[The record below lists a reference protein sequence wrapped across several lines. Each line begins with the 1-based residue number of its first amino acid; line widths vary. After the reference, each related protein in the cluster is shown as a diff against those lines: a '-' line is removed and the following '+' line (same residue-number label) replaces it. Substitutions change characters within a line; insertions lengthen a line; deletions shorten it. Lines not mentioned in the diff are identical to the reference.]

1 MSAAGE
7 KMPSWQHVDELDPQV
22 AEAVLRWTLSLADT
36 KHRIGMRTSEWIN
49 GTPALE
55 GAVGAAAITQ
65 DELGHARSYYSM
77 LRDFPSAPDTI
88 GFENDLEARDDYY
101 NPRILNKPWD
111 SWLDVIAVNVLLD
124 RALSIAVEATGSSA
138 FAPLKQRTAKLLQE
152 ESYHRLFGDSWLARL
167 SRGDEGTRQRM
178 QDSLERFWGA
188 TLAWLGPNEDPAA
201 NQLRSAAVLDT
212 MPDEMRG
219 RWFDEVS
226 ALLRA
231 QDLVVPAGQPDWSH
245 WDSVYR
251 DVPAE

>member
-1 MSAAGE
+1 MSVAGE
-7 KMPSWQHVDELDPQV
+7 KMRSWQHVDELDPQV

-77 LRDFPSAPDTI
+77 LRDFPGAPDTI

-101 NPRILNKPWD
+101 NPRILNEPWD

-138 FAPLKQRTAKLLQE
+138 FAPLKQRTAKILQE
-152 ESYHRLFGDSWLARL
+152 ESYHRLFGDSWLTRL
-167 SRGDEGTRQRM
+167 AQGDEGTRRRM
-178 QDSLERFWGA
+178 QESLDRFWET
-188 TLAWLGPNEDPAA
+188 TLTWLGPDKDPATGRLNEA
-201 NQLRSAAVLDT
+201 GVLNT
-212 MPDEMRG
+212 TPNEMRG
-219 RWFDEVS
+219 RWLDEVS
-226 ALLRA
+226 VLLEARGLEA
-231 QDLVVPAGQPDWSH
+231 PAGRPDWSR
-245 WDSVYR
+245 WNGRYR
-251 DVPAE
+251 DIPG